1 MPYLRDPDELAAAIA
16 QLSQASQLWLDTET
30 ADYKTKKPRLSLI
43 QVLATGENVSPEQVW
58 VLDVLEQPGIVEQFI
73 DMIMANEAIAKICH
87 NAAFD
92 RRFLG
97 KDRAQN
103 LICTLEMSKA
113 IPHHLFPIENH
124 QLKTLTEYFAIAAE
138 VDKTEQGGDWGQRP
152 LTASQL
158 HYASLDVV
166 YLAQVYDHLQPLY
179 QRSHPDPTMEDL
191 EALIL
196 RYHQLKPQ
204 WDALN
209 AEVKHIEERLKKA
222 MPAQGVESQQ
232 GITIQTSRRTTRKVG
247 FGAISAYAQS
257 QNLELDFTV
266 NLTKDTMKKLGNGVT
281 ELPIE
286 EQVSTIVKLKTQP
299 IAEEDLLF

>member
-16 QLSQASQLWLDTET
+16 QLSQAPQLWLDTET

-43 QVLATGENVSPEQVW
+43 QILAARETLSPEQVW
-58 VLDVLEQPGIVEQFI
+58 VLDVLEKPAIVEQFV
-73 DMIMANEAIAKICH
+73 DRIMANDAIAKICH

-97 KDRAQN
+97 KERAQN

-113 IPHHLFPIENH
+113 IPYHLLPIENY

-138 VDKTEQGGDWGQRP
+138 VDKTEQSGDWGQRP
-152 LTASQL
+152 LTTSQL

-166 YLAQVYDHLQPLY
+166 YLAQVHRCLQPLY
-179 QRSHPDPTMEDL
+179 QRSHPDPATEDL

-204 WDALN
+204 WDTLN
-209 AEVKHIEERLKKA
+209 AEVKHIEARLKKA
-222 MPAQGVESQQ
+222 MPAQGIESQQ
-232 GITIQTSRRTTRKVG
+232 GISIQTSTRTTRKVG
-247 FGAISAYAQS
+247 FGAISAYVQA
-257 QNLELDFTV
+257 QNLELDFAVT
-266 NLTKDTMKKLGNGVT
+266 LTKDTMKKLGNGAT
-281 ELPIE
+281 ALPIE
-286 EQVSTIVKLKTQP
+286 EQVRKIIKLKTQP
-299 IAEEDLLF
+299 LAEEDLLF